1 MMRGMMRGMITVA
14 LAAALAACE
23 SAPMQSLQKLFQSSP
38 GSATLKTGL
47 RQYDEG
53 AYAESA
59 KSLNSAIGQ
68 GLNDPETAN
77 AHKHLAFIH
86 CAANRVAPCREE
98 FRKALA
104 VDATLE
110 LAPAEAGHP
119 IWGPVFKSVKAGR

>member
-1 MMRGMMRGMITVA
+1 MTRGMITVA

-23 SAPMQSLQKLFQSSP
+23 SAPMQSLQKLMQSSP

-47 RQYDEG
+47 RQYDDG
-53 AYAESA
+53 AYVESA
-59 KSLNSAIGQ
+59 KTLHSAIGQ
-68 GLNDPETAN
+68 GLNDPELAN

-98 FRKALA
+98 FRRALA
-104 VDATLE
+104 ADSALE

-119 IWGPVFKSVKAGR
+119 VWGPVFKSLKAGR

>member
-1 MMRGMMRGMITVA
+1 MIRWSIVVA
-14 LAAALAACE
+14 LAAALAACGT
-23 SAPMQSLQKLFQSSP
+23 APMRAIQSLFQSSP
-38 GSATLKTGL
+38 GTATLNAGL

-59 KSLNSAIGQ
+59 RSLNGAIEQ
-68 GLNDPETAN
+68 GLNDPERAN

-86 CAANRVAPCREE
+86 CASNRERPCREE

-104 VDATLE
+104 ADPALE

-119 IWGPVFKSVKAGR
+119 IWGPVYKAVKAGR